1 MEAATPPAR
10 HIDPGKVIGETFR
23 IYREQ
28 FVVLILTALAV
39 FIVAGIL
46 QGLLN
51 EIGGVLG
58 SLLGT
63 IVNLVAVALFTG
75 FVVKLVEDI
84 RDGRRDFSAG
94 ELLSAAAPA
103 IGALIVNSILRGI
116 AIGIG
121 LLLFIVP
128 GLYLL
133 TIWAVTS
140 PAIVAE
146 KEGAF
151 EAFGRSHHLVKGD
164 GWPVFATIL
173 LAFLITLVVSIVAVA
188 IGAAIGD
195 AAGAIILGIIA
206 SALTAPIAALV
217 ATVLFFDLGGRS
229 VGAESAAPAT
239 TPPAAPPA
247 PPA

>member
-1 MEAATPPAR
+1 MEAASMPPAR

-28 FVVLILTALAV
+28 FLVLILTALAV
-39 FIVAGIL
+39 FIVAGLL
-46 QGLLN
+46 QGLLS
-51 EIGGVLG
+51 EIDGVLG

-63 IVNLVAVALFTG
+63 IVNLVAVALYTG

-116 AIGIG
+116 AIAIG
-121 LLLFIVP
+121 LLLLIVP

-133 TIWAVTS
+133 TIWSVTS

-146 KEGAF
+146 REGAIG
-151 EAFGRSHHLVKGD
+151 AFGRSHQLVKGE
-164 GWPVFATIL
+164 GWSVFATIL
-173 LAFLITLVVSIVAVA
+173 LAFLITMVVTIVAVA
-188 IGAAIGD
+188 IGAGIGTG
-195 AAGAIILGIIA
+195 GAIVLGIVA

-217 ATVLFFDLGGRS
+217 ASVLFFDLGGRS
-229 VGAESAAPAT
+229 VEAGAVAPAT
-239 TPPAAPPA
+239 APA